1 MNLPFAPSTNA
12 SDASA
17 ETQLVLTFLES
28 VGKRQDAEFYLRL
41 FREVPK
47 PSFALVA
54 IDSEILNDAMGL
66 LVDSLQFLSKLDLF
80 PVLVRGLDEV
90 DPPTA
95 EELEEG
101 EQTLSEFVR
110 ELDHR
115 DLSLIVY
122 PSTEPDLTRKIIRD
136 IELEHT
142 VCVDFSNDTSRS
154 GFEALGELAV
164 ALASRKLVLLRTR
177 GGLGPK
183 GASQVNL
190 SPSHVLPTDDNGIG
204 VINLRTDYEPLL
216 QAGLLDEDER
226 WLLSQVSVVH
236 RHAPNLVTS
245 ITSPLDL
252 LRELFTVRGAG
263 TLLKTGSSILR
274 SQSYA
279 GLDSARLLGLVET
292 AFGRSVKPE
301 FFERRTLDV
310 YYEEGYR
317 GAAIVQPGVE
327 PGSAYLTK
335 FAVVKTAQGEGLG
348 RELWEAVVRDYP
360 VLYWRA
366 RAQNP
371 IAAWYAGQCDGMHR
385 VGDWWI
391 YWRGVP
397 FERVPELCKDA
408 LQRPYDLI

>member
-1 MNLPFAPSTNA
+1 MNLPIAPSPTPP
-12 SDASA
+12 DASA
-17 ETQLVLTFLES
+17 ETRLVLTFLES
-28 VGKRQDAEFYLRL
+28 VGKRQDAEFYLKL

-47 PSFALVA
+47 ASFALVA
-54 IDSEILNDAMGL
+54 IDSEILSDAMGL

-90 DPPTA
+90 DPPTPA
-95 EELEEG
+95 EVEEG
-101 EQTLSEFVR
+101 EQTLREFVR
-110 ELDHR
+110 ELEHR

-122 PSTEPDLTRKIIRD
+122 PSTEPDLTRKIVRD

-142 VCVDFSNDTSRS
+142 VCVDFSNDGSRS

-164 ALASRKLVLLRTR
+164 ALNSRKLVLLRTR

-183 GASQVNL
+183 GPSQVNL

-216 QAGLLDEDER
+216 QSGALDEDER
-226 WLLSQVSVVH
+226 WLLSQTSVVH
-236 RHAPNLVTS
+236 RRAPNLITS

-274 SQSYA
+274 TETYA
-279 GLDSARLLGLVET
+279 ALDSARLLTLVET
-292 AFGRSVKPE
+292 AFDRRVKPE
-301 FFERRTLDV
+301 FFQRRTLNV
-310 YYEEGYR
+310 YYEEDYR
-317 GAAIVQPGVE
+317 GAAIVQPGID

-371 IAAWYAGQCDGMHR
+371 IAAWYASQCDGMHR
-385 VGDWWI
+385 VGNWWI

-397 FERVPELCKDA
+397 FERVPELCNDA
-408 LQRPYDLI
+408 LQRPYDLV

>member
-1 MNLPFAPSTNA
+1 MSLPLAPSTPPP
-12 SDASA
+12 DASA

-28 VGKRQDAEFYLRL
+28 VGKRQDAEFYLKL

-54 IDSEILNDAMGL
+54 IDDEILTDARGL
-66 LVDSLQFLSKLDLF
+66 LVDGLQFLSKLDLF
-80 PVLVRGLDEV
+80 PVLVRAFDD
-90 DPPTA
+90 DPAPPS
-95 EELEEG
+95 EDFLEL
-101 EQTLSEFVR
+101 LREFER
-110 ELDHR
+110 ELDQR
-115 DLSLIVY
+115 ELSLVVH
-122 PSTEPDLTRKIIRD
+122 PAATADLTQKIIRD

-142 VCVDFSNDTSRS
+142 VCVDFSSDKTCS
-154 GFEALGELAV
+154 GFEALGDLAV
-164 ALASRKLVLLRTR
+164 ALGSRKLVLLRTR

-190 SPSHVLPTDDNGIG
+190 TPNHVLPTDDNGIG

-226 WLLSQVSVVH
+226 YLLSQVATVH
-236 RHAPNLVTS
+236 QYAPNLVTS

-263 TLLKTGSSILR
+263 TLIKTGSSILR
-274 SQSYA
+274 TDNYR
-279 GLDSARLLGLVET
+279 GLDEKRLYDLIEV
-292 AFGRSVKPE
+292 AFSRRVRPE
-301 FFERRTLDV
+301 FFERSTQAI
-310 YYEEGYR
+310 YYEESYR
-317 GAAIVQPGVE
+317 GAAIVQPGIE

-371 IAAWYAGQCDGMHR
+371 IANWYAGQCDGMHR

-397 FERVPELCKDA
+397 FERVPALCNDA
-408 LQRPYDLI
+408 LQRPYDLV

>member
-1 MNLPFAPSTNA
+1 MSLPLAPSTPPP
-12 SDASA
+12 DASA

-28 VGKRQDAEFYLRL
+28 VGKRQDAEFYLKL

-54 IDSEILNDAMGL
+54 IDDEILTDARGL
-66 LVDSLQFLSKLDLF
+66 LVDGLQFLSKLDLF
-80 PVLVRGLDEV
+80 PVLVRAFDD
-90 DPPTA
+90 DPAPPS
-95 EELEEG
+95 EDFLEL
-101 EQTLSEFVR
+101 LREFER
-110 ELDHR
+110 ELDQR
-115 DLSLIVY
+115 ELSLVVH
-122 PSTEPDLTRKIIRD
+122 PAATTDLTQKIIRD

-142 VCVDFSNDTSRS
+142 VCVDFSSDKTCS
-154 GFEALGELAV
+154 GFEALGDLAV
-164 ALASRKLVLLRTR
+164 ALGSRKLVLLRTR

-183 GASQVNL
+183 GAAQVNL
-190 SPSHVLPTDDNGIG
+190 TPSHVLPTDDNGIG

-226 WLLSQVSVVH
+226 YLLSQVATVH
-236 RHAPNLVTS
+236 QHAPNLVTS
-245 ITSPLDL
+245 VTSPLDL

-263 TLLKTGSSILR
+263 TLIKTGSSILR
-274 SQSYA
+274 CDSYA
-279 GLDSARLLGLVET
+279 GLDETRLHALIEVAFARRV
-292 AFGRSVKPE
+292 RPE
-301 FFERRTLDV
+301 FFERRTQAI

-371 IAAWYAGQCDGMHR
+371 IANWYAGQCDGMHR

-397 FERVPELCKDA
+397 FERVPALCNDA
-408 LQRPYDLI
+408 LQRPYDLV

>member
-1 MNLPFAPSTNA
+1 MNLPFAPSTHPP
-12 SDASA
+12 DASA

-28 VGKRQDAEFYLRL
+28 VGKRQDAEFYLKL

-80 PVLVRGLDEV
+80 PVLVTGLDEV
-90 DPPTA
+90 DPPTP
-95 EELEEG
+95 EEVEED

-115 DLSLIVY
+115 DLSLIIY
-122 PSTEPDLTRKIIRD
+122 PSTETDLTRKIVRD

-142 VCVDFSNDTSRS
+142 VCIDFSGDTTRS

-164 ALASRKLVLLRTR
+164 QLASRKLVLLRTR

-216 QAGLLDEDER
+216 QAGILDEDER
-226 WLLSQVSVVH
+226 WLLSQTSVVH

-274 SQSYA
+274 TESYA
-279 GLDSARLLGLVET
+279 GLDSSRLLALVET

-301 FFERRTLDV
+301 FFSRHPLNV
-310 YYEEGYR
+310 YFEEEYR
-317 GAAIVQPGVE
+317 GAAIVQPGIE

-371 IAAWYAGQCDGMHR
+371 IAAWYSGQCDGMHR

-397 FERVPELCKDA
+397 FERVPDLCNDA
-408 LQRPYDLI
+408 LQRPYDLV

>member
-1 MNLPFAPSTNA
+1 MSHPRSPSTPPP
-12 SDASA
+12 DASA

-28 VGKRQDAEFYLRL
+28 VGKRQDAEFYLKL

-54 IDSEILNDAMGL
+54 IDDEILTDARGL
-66 LVDSLQFLSKLDLF
+66 LVDGLQFLSKLDLF
-80 PVLVRGLDEV
+80 PVLVRAFDD
-90 DPPTA
+90 DPAPPS
-95 EELEEG
+95 EDFLEL
-101 EQTLSEFVR
+101 LREFER
-110 ELDHR
+110 ELDQR
-115 DLSLIVY
+115 ELSLVVH
-122 PSTEPDLTRKIIRD
+122 PAATPDLTQKIIRD

-142 VCVDFSNDTSRS
+142 VCVDFASDKTCS
-154 GFEALGELAV
+154 GFEALGDLAV
-164 ALASRKLVLLRTR
+164 ALGSRKLVLLRTR

-190 SPSHVLPTDDNGIG
+190 TPNHVLPTDDNGIG

-226 WLLSQVSVVH
+226 YLLSQVATVH
-236 RHAPNLVTS
+236 QYAPNLVTS

-263 TLLKTGSSILR
+263 TLIKTGSSILR
-274 SQSYA
+274 TDNYR
-279 GLDSARLLGLVET
+279 GLDEKRLHDLIEV
-292 AFGRSVKPE
+292 AFSRRVRPE
-301 FFERRTLDV
+301 FFERRTQAI
-310 YYEEGYR
+310 YYEESYR
-317 GAAIVQPGVE
+317 GAAIVQPGIE

-371 IAAWYAGQCDGMHR
+371 IANWYAGQCDGMHR

-397 FERVPELCKDA
+397 FERVPALCNDA
-408 LQRPYDLI
+408 LQRPYDLV

>member
-1 MNLPFAPSTNA
+1 M
-12 SDASA
+12 
-17 ETQLVLTFLES
+17 
-28 VGKRQDAEFYLRL
+28 GKRQDAEFYLKL

-54 IDSEILNDAMGL
+54 IDDEILTDARGL
-66 LVDSLQFLSKLDLF
+66 LVDGLQFLSKLDLF
-80 PVLVRGLDEV
+80 PVLVRAFDD
-90 DPPTA
+90 DPAPPS
-95 EELEEG
+95 EDFLEL
-101 EQTLSEFVR
+101 LREFER
-110 ELDHR
+110 ELDQR
-115 DLSLIVY
+115 ELSLVVH
-122 PSTEPDLTRKIIRD
+122 PAATTDLTQKIIRD

-142 VCVDFSNDTSRS
+142 VCVDFSSDKTCS
-154 GFEALGELAV
+154 GFEALGDLAV
-164 ALASRKLVLLRTR
+164 ALGSRKLVLLRTR

-183 GASQVNL
+183 GAAQVNL
-190 SPSHVLPTDDNGIG
+190 TPSHVLPTDDNGIG

-226 WLLSQVSVVH
+226 YLLSQVATVH
-236 RHAPNLVTS
+236 QHAPNLVTS
-245 ITSPLDL
+245 VTSPLDL

-263 TLLKTGSSILR
+263 TLIKTGSSILR
-274 SQSYA
+274 CDSYA
-279 GLDSARLLGLVET
+279 GLDETRLHALIEVAFARRV
-292 AFGRSVKPE
+292 RPE
-301 FFERRTLDV
+301 FFERRTQAI

-371 IAAWYAGQCDGMHR
+371 IANWYAGQCDGMHR

-397 FERVPELCKDA
+397 FERVPALCNDA
-408 LQRPYDLI
+408 LQRPYDLV